1 MNVRVFEEQLNT
13 ENSNE
18 INEKYVLF
26 YKNVIEIM

>member
-26 YKNVIEIM
+26 HKNVIEIM